1 MADVAVKDV
10 NSNSPQLNQG
20 TPSQNPLGRKL
31 KKILETRLD
40 NDKELVDAL
49 KALSTF
55 FGDNTLRARRN
66 LRGDVER
73 RSLEISENFESQFK
87 EVKLKFDEI
96 NTDVQEMNKCCQ
108 EMTERLQQ
116 SKESTAELIGKTTKL
131 QQERKQIELQ
141 SNITAA
147 FLEKYQLKP
156 HEMKVLRVSKDAV
169 VTEEFFNALTR
180 TKQIHDDCKML
191 LRSKQQTAG
200 LEIMESMALYQET
213 SFEKLYRWTQEECR
227 GLTGDIPDV
236 SGALCRAVAA
246 LEDRQ
251 VLLKY
256 TLDEFSAARRGA
268 VVRCFIDALTRGGP
282 GGTPRPIELYSHD
295 PVRYVGDIL
304 GWLHQ
309 SIAGERELLHSLLRH
324 TRIDEHKSI
333 IFEILN
339 HIMEGVCRP
348 FKVRVEQ
355 VITSES
361 LPPVLFR
368 IANLLKFYRDTL
380 SSLFDAKD
388 AIVIITI
395 DEMNQLS
402 YQLFFNNLTNHGSK
416 LAEKIDLPPPDLSPS
431 VNVND
436 TLQLLKDV
444 LSSHDSAISSL
455 NDRHKDYQ
463 RIFSCILDP
472 LIQFCIMSASRLN
485 VTDMATYMI
494 NCLYQ
499 IQVAL
504 VVYEFTDIKLEEIAS
519 QSDIHTSTLVNEQA
533 TFILNR
539 SGLGAIY
546 TPMKANDCESP
557 LSSVTGL
564 DSQSIKNA
572 MTKFGLYLAN
582 PDSMNMPQ
590 LELIRS
596 TRIRDII
603 RQQAVDLIYEIYSKV
618 YKEITNE
625 NNNFENAHTLV
636 NRTPDEVKLL
646 LS

>member
-1 MADVAVKDV
+1 MSDVQVTESSS
-10 NSNSPQLNQG
+10 SNLPQG
-20 TPSQNPLGRKL
+20 IVPSQNPLSRKL

-87 EVKLKFDEI
+87 EVKVMLDEI
-96 NTDVQEMNKCCQ
+96 NSDVQAMNKCCV

-131 QQERKQIELQ
+131 QQERKQLEIQ
-141 SNITAA
+141 SEITET
-147 FLEKYQLKP
+147 FLDKYQLKP
-156 HEMKVLRVSKDAV
+156 QELKVLRVGKDAV
-169 VTEEFFNALTR
+169 VTEEFFNALAR
-180 TKQIHDDCKML
+180 TKQIHNDCKML

-227 GLTGDIPDV
+227 GLTGDLPDV
-236 SGALCRAVAA
+236 SGALCRAIAA

-256 TLDEFSAARRGA
+256 TLDEFAAARRGA

-324 TRIDEHKSI
+324 TKIDEHKAI

-339 HIMEGVCRP
+339 HVMEGVCRP

-361 LPPVLFR
+361 TPPILFR
-368 IANLLKFYRDTL
+368 IANLLKFYGDTL
-380 SSLFDAKD
+380 SNLFTKPDAV
-388 AIVIITI
+388 VISTI
-395 DEMNQLS
+395 EEMRQLS
-402 YQLFFNNLTNHGSK
+402 CQLFFNTLSNHGSK
-416 LAEKIDLPPPDLSPS
+416 LSDKIDLPPPDLSPS
-431 VNVND
+431 TNVNE

-444 LSSHDSAISSL
+444 LSSHDSAISNI
-455 NDRHKDYQ
+455 NDRQRDYQ
-463 RIFSCILDP
+463 RIFTCILDP
-472 LIQFCIMSASRLN
+472 LIQFCVSTASRLN
-485 VTDMATYMI
+485 IPDMATYMV

-499 IQVAL
+499 IQVVLA
-504 VVYEFTDIKLEEIAS
+504 VYEFTDIKLEAIAS
-519 QSDIHTSTLVNEQA
+519 QTDVHTSTIMNEQA
-533 TFILNR
+533 SFILNR
-539 SGLGAIY
+539 SGLGSIY
-546 TPMKANDCESP
+546 LPIKENNGEIP
-557 LSSVTGL
+557 LPSVVGL
-564 DSQSIKNA
+564 DPQSIKTA
-572 MTKFGLYLAN
+572 MVKFGQYLTN
-582 PDSMNMPQ
+582 PDSLNIPQ

-596 TRIRDII
+596 TRIRDSV
-603 RQQAVDLIYEIYSKV
+603 RQQAVDAIIDTYSKV
-618 YKEITNE
+618 YNEITNAKNNYE
-625 NNNFENAHTLV
+625 NSTTLM
-636 NRTPDEVKLL
+636 NRTPEEVKLL